1 MSSEEGE
8 GEEGVGLNPSIWIYG
23 EELEVKQE
31 RWRRQEVP
39 TIQPKQ
45 TR

>member
-1 MSSEEGE
+1 MSSEEDGE
-8 GEEGVGLNPSIWIYG
+8 GGVGLTPSIWIYG